1 MNYYQYNHLDSLLKQ
16 QIMVSQLK
24 NKYCKEDD
32 SVIRIYDLYNYTNS
46 FQLKNDFQPKNKKL
60 ILNVLMEMEINSEFL
75 NKTLAMNNLIRK
87 KIKSDYKM
95 DPLNIFGINF
105 DFKLINELVEIS
117 LSGILIGVL
126 KLILE
131 KFKNK

>member
-87 KIKSDYKM
+87 KIKN
-95 DPLNIFGINF
+95 NIIEAQRLFGH
-105 DFKLINELVEIS
+105 
-117 LSGILIGVL
+117 
-126 KLILE
+126 
-131 KFKNK
+131 

>member
-1 MNYYQYNHLDSLLKQ
+1 VNYYQYNHLDSLLKQ

-105 DFKLINELVEIS
+105 DFKLINELVAIS

>member
-105 DFKLINELVEIS
+105 DFKLINELVAIS

>member
-1 MNYYQYNHLDSLLKQ
+1 
-16 QIMVSQLK
+16 
-24 NKYCKEDD
+24 
-32 SVIRIYDLYNYTNS
+32 
-46 FQLKNDFQPKNKKL
+46 
-60 ILNVLMEMEINSEFL
+60 MEMEINSEFL

-105 DFKLINELVEIS
+105 DFKLINELVAIS